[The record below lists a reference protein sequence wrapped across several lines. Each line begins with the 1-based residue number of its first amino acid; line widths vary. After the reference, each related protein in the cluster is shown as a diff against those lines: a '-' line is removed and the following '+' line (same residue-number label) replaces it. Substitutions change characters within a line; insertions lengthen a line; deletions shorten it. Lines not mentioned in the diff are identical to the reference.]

1 MFGAMEPENLRENWE
16 LLGDVF
22 YETTEVYEMEWVDK
36 VRCILVET
44 LPVFYTGFINCFCL
58 CYNTVRQ

>member
-1 MFGAMEPENLRENWE
+1 MEPENLRENWE

-36 VRCILVET
+36 VSNLNRIYMLT
-44 LPVFYTGFINCFCL
+44 LSL
-58 CYNTVRQ
+58 

>member
-1 MFGAMEPENLRENWE
+1 MMEPENLRENWE

-36 VRCILVET
+36 VGKV
-44 LPVFYTGFINCFCL
+44 CL
-58 CYNTVRQ
+58 CRHYNF

>member
-1 MFGAMEPENLRENWE
+1 MMEPENLRENWE

-36 VRCILVET
+36 VRCLLV
-44 LPVFYTGFINCFCL
+44 GHCQCFKL
-58 CYNTVRQ
+58 AS